1 MCSARYFV
9 AESNVGRSCRHTCF
23 LNVLYFYKQQESL
36 QYMSTVGT
44 NPTYVRL
51 IEFHEPWLHVSG
63 MQDPLSNAVA
73 RANGLR
79 DACNN
84 VEVQLLDA
92 GHCPHDEVPH
102 LVNEG
107 LLKFMNKVTSAD
119 NSKLVAPEVDRET
132 ITIS

>member
-1 MCSARYFV
+1 
-9 AESNVGRSCRHTCF
+9 
-23 LNVLYFYKQQESL
+23 
-36 QYMSTVGT
+36 MSTVGT

-51 IEFHEPWLHVSG
+51 IEFHEPCLHVSG

-84 VEVQLLDA
+84 VEVELLDA

-119 NSKLVAPEVDRET
+119 NSKLVAPELDRET